1 LLRKHNDAY
10 GKDIAGLT
18 RRAQTILLQHRWPG
32 NVGELEK
39 VISTLASL
47 LPAISPT
54 FATFP
59 NSSSLVRHVLPVTM
73 TGNLFLSMACER
85 FTSRRF
91 SRRAT
96 ATVYALPRFLASA
109 VPVAIVISN
118 ATIARLPRLEG
129 TAR

>member
-54 FATFP
+54 FAI
-59 NSSSLVRHVLPVTM
+59 VRHVLPVTM

-118 ATIARLPRLEG
+118 ATIGRLPRLEG